1 MAYVFDP
8 TTNTLID
15 DEDKSLGNKL
25 ALNDDEFQKLLDIPG
40 VFRASEA
47 PQPPERPD
55 VQEIDAINR
64 FVRDNPV
71 NKADGGAIGGG
82 IITGEDYGDRTGFAE
97 IKKLAERFSNKPGK
111 YFVKSC
117 IGVRDLTF
125 NQLKNLPG
133 FVRLTSEGVVLD
145 TKANAQSFIHSDV
158 LAEVKQGHQGFQ
170 VFLK

>member
-8 TTNTLID
+8 INNTLID

-64 FVRDNPV
+64 FMRDNPV
-71 NKADGGAIGGG
+71 EKAEGGNIGGGAIS
-82 IITGEDYGDRTGFAE
+82 GEDYGDRTGFANVFLE
-97 IKKLAERFSNKPGK
+97 QGKKSRFSPNSDTVVINGK
-111 YFVKSC
+111 EY
-117 IGVRDLTF
+117 
-125 NQLKNLPG
+125 LPNYHG
-133 FVRLTSEGVVLD
+133 YRRFW
-145 TKANAQSFIHSDV
+145 
-158 LAEVKQGHQGFQ
+158 
-170 VFLK
+170 